1 MSLTPKQQRFISE
14 FLIDLNATQAAIRAG
29 YSNPTA
35 RQAGAENL
43 SKPDVSAAI
52 AEAQAA
58 RAERTGMTQDY
69 VLEHLCT
76 VVETC
81 MGRTGGEFNASGAIK
96 ALELLGKHLGM
107 FKDRIE
113 VKVTID
119 PVGDLMKALDGKLP
133 RIPTADRSKQV
144 L

>member
-1 MSLTPKQQRFISE
+1 MSLTPKQQSFVSE
-14 FLIDLNATQAAIRAG
+14 FLIDLDATQAAIRAG
-29 YSNPTA
+29 YSQQTA

-52 AEAQAA
+52 AAAQAE
-58 RAERTGMTQDY
+58 RSERTRITQDY
-69 VLEHLCT
+69 VLEHLRT

-81 MGRTGGEFNASGAIK
+81 MGRTRGEFNASGAIE
-96 ALELLGKHLGM
+96 ALELLGKHLGV
-107 FKDRIE
+107 FKDRVE

-119 PVGDLMKALDGKLP
+119 PAGDLIRALDDKLP
-133 RIPTADRSKQV
+133 RQV

>member
-1 MSLTPKQQRFISE
+1 MSLTPKQQRFVSE
-14 FLIDLNATQAAIRAG
+14 LLIDLDATQAAIRAG
-29 YSNPTA
+29 YGQQTA

-52 AEAQAA
+52 SEAQAA
-58 RAERTGMTQDY
+58 RAERTEMTQDY
-69 VLEHLCT
+69 VLENLRT

-81 MGRTGGEFNASGAIK
+81 MGRIGGEFNASGAIK

-107 FKDRIE
+107 FKDRLE

-119 PVGDLMKALDGKLP
+119 PVG
-133 RIPTADRSKQV
+133 KQV